1 VSVPNRVV
9 KTRALGSLVA
19 PRHGRWAASV
29 CDPVLVGLLP
39 YLSVKQ
45 PAHTSTE
52 PSPAPPQ
59 RVVRWVWLLL
69 SLVVWLAVIAVNST
83 DVASGAHTDAL
94 LLKFVRLFFPEA
106 GRGSAAEGFDV
117 LSLLVRKLGHVV
129 EYAVLGAL
137 LARAARWLVP
147 GFVRGRGWEL
157 LWRMALAVVPF
168 GIVVALADEFH
179 QTFVASRFGKLSD
192 VAIDLTGLVAGVVM
206 MWLVWR
212 RRSGSMADNVSL
224 GGAMDGAVVATSAE
238 QSRVARERIRPRRIL
253 AGLDVFAGCVCLVWL
268 EALLSLRLHETGLAR
283 VGYLVGILL
292 GVVITLLLVFRDGQY
307 SRAMRMSRLADIGGL
322 LKNVVIAFAVSLILG
337 YLTKG
342 FGTGLTSPS
351 RLVTVSSV
359 LVFFVLTFAAR
370 LVLHGYQRRQ
380 FAKGIGIRRLMVLGV
395 GKAAD
400 DFATFIADRPWLGA
414 ACVGRLTY
422 SSEPVSTSGESV
434 APAAD
439 EVRITDTLQGLGDL
453 NRALRASG
461 ANEVIVALDD
471 EERQAILHVTKLLS
485 LAHVKYS
492 IVPSLFECS
501 FHAAVLDRF
510 GELPVVNVEVDPLN
524 RVQRLFKRVFDV
536 AVASSAIVVFF
547 LPGLVINLA
556 IALEDGFPI
565 FYTQERVGRNGRHF
579 PMLKFRTMVKDADDL
594 LSSLADKNETGS
606 ELMFKIKDDPRV
618 TKVGKWLRRTS
629 LDEMPQVINVLR
641 GEMSVVGPRPPL
653 PSEVSKY
660 EEHHYS
666 RLRCTPGMTG
676 LWQVSGRSG
685 LGFDDMVKLDR
696 YYLENWS
703 LRLDMGI
710 VLRTFLVVLRRTGA
724 C

>member
-1 VSVPNRVV
+1 MMGWMIVGMSRPMV
-9 KTRALGSLVA
+9 KLSGVA
-19 PRHGRWAASV
+19 VKPRGEDQAAR
-29 CDPVLVGLLP
+29 LLP

-52 PSPAPPQ
+52 PSPAPPR
-59 RVVRWVWLLL
+59 RVARWVWLLL
-69 SLVVWLAVIAVNST
+69 SLVVWLGVIAINST

-94 LLKFVRLFFPEA
+94 LLKLVRLLFPDA
-106 GRGSAAEGFDV
+106 GRGPEADGFDA

-137 LARAARWLVP
+137 LARTARWLVP
-147 GFVRGRGWEL
+147 GFVRGRGREL

-179 QTFVASRFGKLSD
+179 QTFVASRIGKLSD
-192 VAIDLTGLVAGVVM
+192 VAIDLLGLVASVLV

-212 RRSGSMADNVSL
+212 RRSGLIASNVFL
-224 GGAMDGAVVATSAE
+224 GGALEGSVVTTSAE
-238 QSRVARERIRPRRIL
+238 QSQEARERIRPRRIL
-253 AGLDVFAGCVCLVWL
+253 AGLDAFAGCVSLVWL
-268 EALLSLRLHETGLAR
+268 EVLLSLRLHETGVAR
-283 VGYLVGILL
+283 VGYFVGILL
-292 GVVITLLLVFRDGQY
+292 GVAITLLLVFRDGQY
-307 SRAMRMSRLADIGGL
+307 SHAKRMSRLADIGGL
-322 LKNVVIAFAVSLILG
+322 FKNVVIAFAVSLVLG

-342 FGTGLTSPS
+342 FGTGLVSPS
-351 RLVTVSSV
+351 RLVTGSSV
-359 LVFFVLTFAAR
+359 LVFFVLTFGAR
-370 LVLHGYQRRQ
+370 LTLHGYQRRQ

-400 DFATFIADRPWLGA
+400 DFATFIADRPWLGV
-414 ACVGRLTY
+414 ACVGRLAY
-422 SSEPVSTSGESV
+422 SSELAPESGKSV

-439 EVRITDTLQGLGDL
+439 EVCITSTIQGLEDL
-453 NRALRASG
+453 DCALRASG
-461 ANEVIVALDD
+461 ASEVIVALDD
-471 EERQAILHVTKLLS
+471 DEHPAIAHVTKLLS

-492 IVPSLFECS
+492 VVPSLFECT

-510 GELPVVNVEVDPLN
+510 GELPVFNVDVDPLN

-536 AVASSAIVVFF
+536 VLASAAIVVFF
-547 LPGLVINLA
+547 VPGLVINLA
-556 IALEDGFPI
+556 IVLEDGLPI

-579 PMLKFRTMVKDADDL
+579 SMLKFRTMVKNADEL
-594 LSSLADKNETGS
+594 LASLADKNETGS
-606 ELMFKIKDDPRV
+606 ELMFKIKDDPRI
-618 TKVGKWLRRTS
+618 TKVGKWLRCLS

-666 RLRCTPGMTG
+666 RLRCVPGMTG

-685 LGFDDMVKLDR
+685 LGFDEMLKLDR